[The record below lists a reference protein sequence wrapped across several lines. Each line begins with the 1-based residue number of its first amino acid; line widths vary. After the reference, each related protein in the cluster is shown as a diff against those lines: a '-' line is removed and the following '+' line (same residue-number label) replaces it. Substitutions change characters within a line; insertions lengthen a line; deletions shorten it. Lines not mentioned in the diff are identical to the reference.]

1 MHCELVLSCLSACV
15 CVQVYLCMCSYT
27 DMQAEEPEDNP
38 GCHLFIFFYFKSEAF
53 AYQDFTKSAG
63 MTGR

>member
-1 MHCELVLSCLSACV
+1 M

-38 GCHLFIFFYFKSEAF
+38 GCHFFFILSLKLSLTRTPPSLLE
-53 AYQDFTKSAG
+53 
-63 MTGR
+63 